1 MRETISL
8 DVRGDA
14 RTESQR
20 CGSERGT
27 AGKEVT
33 KAEGKA
39 QGVGADLKDRCALN
53 SARRQPENCQNG
65 GMNRK

>member
-8 DVRGDA
+8 EVRVDA

-20 CGSERGT
+20 YGSERGI

-33 KAEGKA
+33 KADGKA
-39 QGVGADLKDRCALN
+39 QGVGTDLKDRRALN
-53 SARRQPENCQNG
+53 NARS
-65 GMNRK
+65 